1 MSNKKS
7 KLYLFEKESIPRA
20 VASLSVPTVCASLV
34 TVLYSL
40 ADTFFVGLLNDPVQ
54 TAAVSLAA
62 PVLLAFNAVNNLF
75 GVGASSMMSRAL
87 GANDMKTLK
96 QSSAFGF
103 YGALFCSILFSLV
116 CLAGIHPLLALIG
129 AEGETVGPT
138 GRYLL
143 WTVIIGAPMAIL
155 NVVMAYL
162 VRAEGATLNAAIGT
176 MSGCLLNIALDPLFI
191 LVFHM
196 GAEGAALA
204 TMISNGVAVVYF
216 LLYVFIKKENTYVCL
231 SIKEFTLKK
240 DISLGVFYVGV
251 PACIQNLLNVV
262 GQITAN
268 NLVAGYGTE
277 AIAAMGIGLK
287 VAMVP
292 MYAAQGI
299 SQGVMPLVGF
309 NYSARNVSR
318 MRNAILFTAK
328 VTILILVSVMAVM
341 EIWPEAIMRM
351 FIDNARTVAIGGVLL
366 RGLSLA
372 VPFLSLDFMAV
383 GVFQAVGKGSLALLM
398 AVLRKCAFEIPFMFL
413 FNKIWPLYGL
423 GFSQFG
429 AEFLMSAIGAV
440 LLFRFLKKE
449 ANKDEQKTRMA

>member
-1 MSNKKS
+1 MSSKKS

-20 VASLSVPTVCASLV
+20 VAALSVPTVCASMV

-62 PVLLAFNAVNNLF
+62 PVLLAFNAINNLF

-87 GANDMKTLK
+87 GASDMKTLK

-103 YGALFCSILFSLV
+103 YGALFSSLLFSVLCLV
-116 CLAGIHPLLALIG
+116 GIHGLLGMLG
-129 AEGETVGPT
+129 AYGETVAPT

-143 WTVIIGAPMAIL
+143 WTVIIGAPLAIL

-176 MSGCLLNIALDPLFI
+176 MSGCLLNIVLDPVFI

-204 TMISNGVAVVYF
+204 TMISNGVAVLYF
-216 LLYVFIKKENTYVCL
+216 LLYVVIKKDSTYVCL
-231 SIKEFTLKK
+231 SIKEFTVRK
-240 DISLGVFYVGV
+240 DISFGVFYVGV

-268 NLVAGYGTE
+268 NLVAGFGTE

-309 NYSARNVSR
+309 NYSARNVPR
-318 MRNAILFTAK
+318 MRHAIVFTAK
-328 VTILILVSVMAVM
+328 VTCLILFSVMLLL
-341 EIWPEAIMRM
+341 ELWPGAIMHM
-351 FIDNARTVAIGGVLL
+351 FIDNARTVEIGSVLL

-372 VPFLSLDFMAV
+372 VPFLSMDFLAV
-383 GVFQAVGKGSLALLM
+383 GVFQAVGKGNLALLM
-398 AVLRKCAFEIPFMFL
+398 AILRKCVFEIPFMVL

-429 AEFLMSAIGAV
+429 AEFLMSVIGTV
-440 LLFRFLKKE
+440 LLMRFLKKE
-449 ANKDEQKTRMA
+449 ETNVKTSMAR